1 MGVQFLRK
9 NTSENDIC
17 HTILNNNNDVNSM
30 DGINIMD
37 STNSVDSAEEAVV
50 IDLDDDEIV
59 DIPSDGLIIRL
70 TFKIDKI
77 QLFGQL

>member
-1 MGVQFLRK
+1 
-9 NTSENDIC
+9 
-17 HTILNNNNDVNSM
+17 
-30 DGINIMD
+30 MD